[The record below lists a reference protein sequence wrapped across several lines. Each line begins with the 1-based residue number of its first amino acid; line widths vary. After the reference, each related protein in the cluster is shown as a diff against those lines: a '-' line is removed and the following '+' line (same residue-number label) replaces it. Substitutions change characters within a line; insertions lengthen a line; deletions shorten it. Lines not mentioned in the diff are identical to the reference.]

1 MCRFGAV
8 PDPRY
13 IVRIASPLD
22 PLPGSDP
29 EDLAR
34 QCEAVRKRLGTI
46 AGIQRVAIEPMDM
59 YFAHGFVTAAEA
71 DGLIALTDR
80 DAAPSRRFAA
90 QADPDFRT
98 SHTCYLDPAD
108 GLVATVE
115 RRIADLLGIPLDQ
128 GEAIQAQRYAEGQQ
142 FKVHNDYFASG
153 EPYSA
158 AVAEEG
164 GQRTWTAMIF
174 LNDVEAG
181 GSTHFPYV
189 GVQIKPRARTLMLW
203 NNLDAAGLANAH
215 TRHAGLP
222 VDKGAKYVITKWFR
236 ERTWSKSR
244 LTDAYRS

>member
-1 MCRFGAV
+1 V
-8 PDPRY
+8 SDPRY

-29 EDLAR
+29 EELAR
-34 QCEAVRKRLGTI
+34 QCEAVRQRLSANPGV
-46 AGIQRVAIEPMDM
+46 QRVAIEQMDM
-59 YFAHGFVTAAEA
+59 YFAHGFVTATEAE
-71 DGLIALTDR
+71 GLIALTDR
-80 DAAPSRRFAA
+80 DAAPSKRFTA

-98 SHTCYLDPAD
+98 SHTCYLDSVNN
-108 GLVATVE
+108 LVGAVE
-115 RRIADLLGIPLDQ
+115 RRIADLLGIAVER
-128 GEAIQAQRYAEGQQ
+128 GEAIQAQRYAAGQQ

-181 GSTHFPYV
+181 GATHFPYV

-203 NNLDAAGLANAH
+203 NNLDAQGLANAY

-222 VDKGAKYVITKWFR
+222 VERGSKYVITKWFR
-236 ERTWSKSR
+236 ERAWSKSQR
-244 LTDAYRS
+244 TDAYRS

>member
-1 MCRFGAV
+1 LCRLGAV
-8 PDPRY
+8 SDPRY

-29 EDLAR
+29 QDLAR
-34 QCEAVRKRLGTI
+34 QCDAVRARLDRS
-46 AGIQRVAIEPMDM
+46 AAAQRVALEPMDM
-59 YFAHGFVTAAEA
+59 YFVHGFVTAAEA
-71 DGLIALTDR
+71 DRLIALTDR
-80 DAAPSRRFAA
+80 DAAPSRRFTA

-108 GLVATVE
+108 SLVATVE
-115 RRIADLLGIPLDQ
+115 RRIADLLGIPMAQ
-128 GEAIQAQRYAEGQQ
+128 GEAIQAQRYTAGQQ

-174 LNDVEAG
+174 LNEPDAG
-181 GSTHFPYV
+181 GCTHFPYV

-203 NNLDAAGLANAH
+203 NNLDVRGFANAY

-222 VDKGAKYVITKWFR
+222 VEQGMKYVVTKWFR
-236 ERTWSKSR
+236 ERAWSKSLR
-244 LTDAYRS
+244 TDAYRS

>member
-1 MCRFGAV
+1 V
-8 PDPRY
+8 SDPRY

-29 EDLAR
+29 AELAR
-34 QCEAVRKRLGTI
+34 QCDAVRQRLGATP
-46 AGIQRVAIEPMDM
+46 GIQRVAIDPMDM

-80 DAAPSRRFAA
+80 DATPSKRFTA

-108 GLVATVE
+108 DPVGTVE
-115 RRIADLLGIPLDQ
+115 RRIADLLGIAPEQ
-128 GEAIQAQRYAEGQQ
+128 GEAIQAQRYAAGQQ

-181 GSTHFPYV
+181 GATHFPYV
-189 GVQIKPRARTLMLW
+189 GIQI
-203 NNLDAAGLANAH
+203 
-215 TRHAGLP
+215 
-222 VDKGAKYVITKWFR
+222 
-236 ERTWSKSR
+236 
-244 LTDAYRS
+244 